1 MFVIIYLLTK
11 MLAKKRKE
19 GRKMLITS
27 NQAKAIRRKQADL
40 MLTNQIASKQIGI
53 NPITYRK
60 VINGGEVKKSI
71 YQKVMEWLVEDY

>member
-11 MLAKKRKE
+11 MLASKRKE
-19 GRKMLITS
+19 ERKMLITP